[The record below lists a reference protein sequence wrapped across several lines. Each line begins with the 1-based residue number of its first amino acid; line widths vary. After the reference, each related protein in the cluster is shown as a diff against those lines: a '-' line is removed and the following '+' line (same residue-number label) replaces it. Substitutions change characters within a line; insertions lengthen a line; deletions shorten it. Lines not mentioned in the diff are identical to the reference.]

1 MNKTE
6 FISVF
11 AEKTNATKAHAGEAV
26 NAFLES
32 ITETLKKG
40 DSITFPG
47 FGTFS
52 VSERS
57 ERQGRNP
64 KTGEVITIQAKN
76 VAKFKPGKGLDLA

>member
-1 MNKTE
+1 MTKTE
-6 FISVF
+6 FISIF
-11 AEKTNATKAHAGEAV
+11 AEKTKATKAHACDAV

-32 ITETLKKG
+32 ISETLKKG

-52 VSERS
+52 VSERA

-64 KTGEVITIQAKN
+64 KTGETITINAKK
-76 VAKFKPGKGLDLA
+76 VAKFKPGKGLDLT